1 MTSGK
6 LWEKLHLFIL
16 INQLYLYVSKVVK
29 SGERDYPHHDTRLTF

>member
-6 LWEKLHLFIL
+6 LWEKLHLSLLL
-16 INQLYLYVSKVVK
+16 IILYLYNDKVVK